1 MVWFFNSARSAPSA
15 LVLEFNIHPSD
26 LRLHLAAGSHV
37 STGNT
42 ATVLFFVI
50 EGFLP
55 YGGGYGEF
63 AMFQICLQG
72 AMSAFLDNTAVLGR
86 QVANIFY
93 IFLSGFTSFIISYPR
108 KTVWG
113 KHQVKKIKSTKEIM
127 PLPRAA
133 PSWGAHVSGSN
144 LAELRGGCMFTSHH
158 KKVPSWNSRDDVWGF
173 FLCESGAIPGDVHGR
188 WIFQKHFIA
197 ATSVRQKQ
205 SGSIYIG
212 GKGRKSAQLMLGART
227 PKLRSRSGVWYLVLF
242 NIGKCLIYC
251 RQIHS

>member
-113 KHQVKKIKSTKEIM
+113 KHQVKKSNRQKKSCPCHERRPLGAHTSAGATSLSCEEDACLLPTIKKCLHEI
-127 PLPRAA
+127 LATTSEDFSCVRAA
-133 PSWGAHVSGSN
+133 RFLGMFTAAEFFKSILLPLRAWDKSN
-144 LAELRGGCMFTSHH
+144 LAPFILEGKAGNQHNWCLAREH
-158 KKVPSWNSRDDVWGF
+158 PSCVQGPVCDIWF
-173 FLCESGAIPGDVHGR
+173 
-188 WIFQKHFIA
+188 
-197 ATSVRQKQ
+197 
-205 SGSIYIG
+205 
-212 GKGRKSAQLMLGART
+212 
-227 PKLRSRSGVWYLVLF
+227 
-242 NIGKCLIYC
+242 CLILVNA
-251 RQIHS
+251 